1 MRFIELPS
9 ILLRRNGIVR
19 IQKAVVDQMGR
30 DPTVAMTFFGTN
42 LALGSALELLLGLT
56 AELVFGSYSIK
67 STFCTHC
74 NMIEKWFTVVA

>member
-19 IQKAVVDQMGR
+19 IQKAVVAQMGR

>member
-74 NMIEKWFTVVA
+74 NMIEKWCTVVA